1 MYRKSKFHVSAH
13 HIYTWANYQ
22 DIRYKYWNGITLCL
36 ECDCKTFRRES
47 EFEPLFFNLLEQSL
61 VRRINEI
68 YHIKGWREKKNKGWF
83 FIPDD
88 FVEKME
94 TIKLDTGDY
103 SILGMEKI
111 ISIER
116 KGTIT
121 EFAFN
126 LIQDRFIR
134 ELERL
139 EQIPHSFIILEFM
152 MRDLISYP
160 ATSGLSPKVR
170 SKIRI
175 TGKFLLKKFIELQC
189 KFKTK
194 IIFAGGCGKEITTA
208 IFKQVVNEI

>member
-1 MYRKSKFHVSAH
+1 MK
-13 HIYTWANYQ
+13 YTILK
-22 DIRYKYWNGITLCL
+22 D
-36 ECDCKTFRRES
+36 S
-47 EFEPLFFNLLEQSL
+47 
-61 VRRINEI
+61 
-68 YHIKGWREKKNKGWF
+68 REKKNKGWF

-121 EFAFN
+121 EFASN